1 MPPEILALID
11 KPLLLAAVLAIGAVC
26 GIAVERFVEGIESEK
41 RRAYWR
47 GRKQGGGWQNGGP
60 KVVPMRRIS

>member
-26 GIAVERFVEGIESEK
+26 GIAVERFVEGIETA
-41 RRAYWR
+41 RAQAGRWLAEWR
-47 GRKQGGGWQNGGP
+47 AEGGADVKGQA
-60 KVVPMRRIS
+60 RAQ